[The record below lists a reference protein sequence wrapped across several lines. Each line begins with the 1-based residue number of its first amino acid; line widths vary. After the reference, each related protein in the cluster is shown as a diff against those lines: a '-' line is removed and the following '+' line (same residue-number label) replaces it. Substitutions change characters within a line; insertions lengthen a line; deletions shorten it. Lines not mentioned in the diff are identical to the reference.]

1 MKRLL
6 DAAGNRK
13 MVETDIE
20 RTIMLADFGV
30 CAQLRRSGRGRK
42 TVKGIFDAQ
51 YTEIDVGGTIGFQST
66 TPRFVCKTS
75 DLRDTQD
82 ADSLTIDGDVYLI
95 RVMQPDG
102 TGMTEIQLE
111 KQ

>member
-1 MKRLL
+1 
-6 DAAGNRK
+6 
-13 MVETDIE
+13 MVETDVE
-20 RTIMLADFGV
+20 RTIFLNDFGV
-30 CAQLRRSGRGRK
+30 CAQLRRNGKGRK
-42 TVKGIFDAQ
+42 TVKGIFDSE

-66 TPRFVCKTS
+66 SPRFVCKTS
-75 DLRDTQD
+75 DLCDVRD
-82 ADSLTIDGDVYLI
+82 ADSLTIDGDLYLI